1 LARILLVEDDPD
13 VRPMMQHVLLSADYE
28 VDVAVTVAEATARL
42 ERHAYDLVVADG
54 RLPDGTGIAVADRA
68 KALGVKTLVVTA
80 YGLQFPAA
88 ELRRHPY
95 ALKPVRAAE
104 LLGIIGDL
112 QVA

>member
-13 VRPMMQHVLLSADYE
+13 VRPMMEHVLLAADYQVE
-28 VDVAVTVAEATARL
+28 VAVTVAQATAL
-42 ERHAYDLVVADG
+42 LDRHAYDLVVTDG

-104 LLGIIGDL
+104 LLTIIGNL
-112 QVA
+112 QAA